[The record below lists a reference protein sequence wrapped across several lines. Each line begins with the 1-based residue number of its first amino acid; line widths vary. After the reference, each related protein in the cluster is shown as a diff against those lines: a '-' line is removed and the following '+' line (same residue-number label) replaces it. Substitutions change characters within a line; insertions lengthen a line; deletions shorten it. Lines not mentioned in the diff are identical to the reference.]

1 KGLFN
6 LSQGEMVQGE
16 KDLVAALNI
25 APEVLETRL
34 QLCSLYLR
42 QQNYQA
48 AIEILQGGLDN
59 TPSDAL
65 LYNYLAASYI
75 AQKKPQEGLAALE
88 KAKIAKPDYF
98 TPYFN
103 IASYY
108 ISKRDYEKAVTE
120 YEAVLAVDDKNLKSL
135 VAIGALSELSGDEE
149 KARQY
154 FQMAAA
160 TETPS
165 GYLALAQYLLRSK
178 KYDDVPALL
187 EAALKAHPGHPAIL
201 ELKGRLLAEK
211 SGLAEA
217 APVFRELEK
226 VRPGR
231 GTSLMVAAYLKN
243 GESDKAREMAEKVI
257 EMAPQS
263 AYGYLLLSSVQER
276 EHEPPA
282 ALKTLQEG
290 LKNVDRETPALKMR
304 LGVIYEKMAN
314 YELAMLTYQEV
325 KELLIPLDEVGVL
338 LCNGRHVDFDR
349 ELVEGDICSIF
360 PKIGGG

>member
-1 KGLFN
+1 
-6 LSQGEMVQGE
+6 M
-16 KDLVAALNI
+16 
-25 APEVLETRL
+25 
-34 QLCSLYLR
+34 
-42 QQNYQA
+42 
-48 AIEILQGGLDN
+48 
-59 TPSDAL
+59 
-65 LYNYLAASYI
+65 
-75 AQKKPQEGLAALE
+75 
-88 KAKIAKPDYF
+88 
-98 TPYFN
+98 
-103 IASYY
+103 
-108 ISKRDYEKAVTE
+108 
-120 YEAVLAVDDKNLKSL
+120 
-135 VAIGALSELSGDEE
+135 
-149 KARQY
+149 
-154 FQMAAA
+154 
-160 TETPS
+160 
-165 GYLALAQYLLRSK
+165 RSK

-187 EAALKAHPGHPAIL
+187 ETALKAHPGHPAIL

-325 KELLIPLDEVGVL
+325 KEKHPDFIQADFAIGALNDKLGNKKEALKHYEDVL
-338 LCNGRHVDFDR
+338 EKKPNHAASLNNLAYLYVENYSNPEKALELAMKAYRQDLNQPGIIDTLGYVLYRNGRYAEAQRLLEKAATLLPDSATVIYHLALAQNKLGEKEKTAKTLKKALSLGDFP
-349 ELVEGDICSIF
+349 EKEKAVKLLAQL
-360 PKIGGG
+360 